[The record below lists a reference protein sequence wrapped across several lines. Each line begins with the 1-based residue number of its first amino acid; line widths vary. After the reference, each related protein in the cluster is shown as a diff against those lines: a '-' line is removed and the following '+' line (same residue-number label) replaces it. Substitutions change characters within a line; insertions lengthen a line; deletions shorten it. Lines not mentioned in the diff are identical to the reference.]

1 MSAKKL
7 PLEIRKLV
15 QEVFAALDEW
25 PLSSKDNEQLAKED
39 PKACLVALLK
49 EIKEQLPEV
58 SAMLHSTVE
67 SAAGEAAEAKRQA
80 EHSASKS

>member
-7 PLEIRKLV
+7 PPQIKKLI

-39 PKACLVALLK
+39 PEVCLVALLK

-58 SAMLHSTVE
+58 SAMLHSTVA
-67 SAAGEAAEAKRQA
+67 SAAGEAAEAKWQA
-80 EHSASKS
+80 EHQTS